1 MLITNLKIMKLDEL
15 EIYQIAMR
23 ISDIVW
29 FSVLEWNSLAKDT
42 MGKQLIRSSDSIAA
56 NIAEGFG
63 RFHFKDRRQFMYY
76 SRGSLYETKTWLT
89 KAVNRN
95 IIPNEFFNE
104 IQLELEALG
113 IKLNNFISVIN
124 KKTQ

>member
-1 MLITNLKIMKLDEL
+1 MKLDEL